1 MGILVDAGGWMGIAA
16 LAFAVGLFRVGGE
29 SVEIVTPTAVAPLEL
44 GGISTVM
51 G

>member
-1 MGILVDAGGWMGIAA
+1 MGIAA
-16 LAFAVGLFRVGGE
+16 LAFVVGLFRVGGE
-29 SVEIVTPTAVAPLEL
+29 SAEIVTPTAVAPLEM